1 MIIMLT
7 MEIDYSKLLKQLP
20 ELAQYYKD
28 LSTSDIFYELS
39 DYIDDFDN
47 DACEQQP
54 LFLHSYKLNKNLE
67 LRLDNVNN
75 HDKIIMRFT
84 KIGYKDFSELVQFL
98 VYCLWSDV
106 SAMDIPDWIT
116 EDDFYDKYTSKIIN
130 LLN

>member
-1 MIIMLT
+1 MVKNRKCDYYVNYG
-7 MEIDYSKLLKQLP
+7 IDYSKLLKQLP
-20 ELAQYYKD
+20 ELAQYYQD

-47 DACEQQP
+47 DACEKQP

-98 VYCLWSDV
+98 V
-106 SAMDIPDWIT
+106 
-116 EDDFYDKYTSKIIN
+116 
-130 LLN
+130 